1 MKTLTLRWKFL
12 KSTLYLAVFAGL
24 IFFLF
29 VQIWLFFSPVSKLI
43 LSLVFPIIIMIIVFI
58 AGSYFSYRDTSSIKD
73 RLEDLSMH
81 IKSLSN
87 GKFSERVEMVEQ
99 DEIGTISEELNE
111 LAEKLQKQVKSLQN
125 LVNQKADLADQ
136 ARGAAII
143 EERQRFARDLHDAVS
158 QQLFALNMMSS
169 AAIKVMDRDM
179 ETAKTQMVDVAD
191 LASKAQV
198 EMRALLLHL
207 RPVQLS
213 DDSLGD
219 GIEKLVEELQKKS
232 GVDFH
237 LLLDDLPELS
247 KGIEDNLFR
256 IVQESLGNALRHAN
270 ASDIHITGKLKNNQL
285 LLQIKDNGTG
295 FTIEQDRKGA
305 YGLGSMQE
313 RCDEIGSKLRIVSR
327 IEEGTLVEVRVP
339 LEGSKHGE
347 HY

>member
-1 MKTLTLRWKFL
+1 MKSLTLRWTFF
-12 KSTLYLAVFAGL
+12 KSTLYISLFAGL

-29 VQIWLFFSPVSKLI
+29 VQIWLLFSPISELV
-43 LSLVFPIIIMIIVFI
+43 LSLVFPIVTMIIVLI
-58 AGSYFSYRDTSSIKD
+58 VGSYFSYKNTSSVKD

-81 IKSLSN
+81 IKSLSK
-87 GKFSERVEMVEQ
+87 GKFSERVEMAEK

-111 LAEKLQKQVKSLQN
+111 LAEKLQKQVTSLQN
-125 LVNQKADLADQ
+125 LANQKADLADQ

-143 EERQRFARDLHDAVS
+143 EERQRLARDLHDAVS

-169 AAIKVMDRDM
+169 AALKVMDRDM
-179 ETAKTQMVDVAD
+179 ETAKTQMIDVAD

-207 RPVQLS
+207 RPVHLS
-213 DDSLGD
+213 DDTLGD
-219 GIEKLVEELQKKS
+219 GIEKLIQELQKKS

-237 LLLDDLPELS
+237 LLLDQLPELS

-256 IVQESLGNALRHAN
+256 IVQESLGNALRHAD
-270 ASDIHITGKLKNNQL
+270 ASDIHITCKLKNNQL

-295 FTIEQDRKGA
+295 FTMEHDRKGA

-313 RCDEIGSKLRIVSR
+313 RCDEIGSQLSIVSR

-339 LEGSKHGE
+339 MEDSKHDQ
-347 HY
+347 